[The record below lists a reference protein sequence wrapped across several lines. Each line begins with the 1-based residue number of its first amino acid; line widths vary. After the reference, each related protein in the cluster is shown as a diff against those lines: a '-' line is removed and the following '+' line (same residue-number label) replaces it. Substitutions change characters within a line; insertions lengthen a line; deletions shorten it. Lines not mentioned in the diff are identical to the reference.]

1 MIQAFNNAVSGL
13 QRSELRI
20 GQAAN
25 DIVTSGVPRDAQVPA
40 ENRVQVNLPNAFVDM
55 KQAEHS
61 YKASLAVLITAQEM
75 SSVLL
80 ERENANESA

>member
-1 MIQAFNNAVSGL
+1 MIQAFHNALSGL
-13 QRSELRI
+13 QRSELRM

-25 DIVTSGVPRDAQVPA
+25 DIVTAGVPQSAQIPPD
-40 ENRVQVNLPNAFVDM
+40 NRVQVSLPNAFVDL

-80 ERENANESA
+80 ERENERA